1 MPQRSWK
8 FCFLGWKLGEFYLWS
23 VWTVITKWCIECVCV
38 CVCSRAVGS
47 RQSSPTDTEM
57 MTRLTSSSPSS
68 ATATVSAVGPGA
80 GGLNEGFLAQQY
92 MMDSAAAAAFTANQ
106 HTDYINQQVS
116 DQVDGRGWPL
126 MLAVIVHSGKNVDQQ
141 FGEMSPTVS
150 ATNVATVCLCVTDK
164 CRWHLSAGCVPQCTK
179 CVCCLDYSAPSQS
192 TVITDVIG
200 LTWLSCRTSL
210 TTTTRR
216 KGILFSFLSILM
228 AILPGGP
235 G

>member
-1 MPQRSWK
+1 
-8 FCFLGWKLGEFYLWS
+8 
-23 VWTVITKWCIECVCV
+23 V

-116 DQVDGRGWPL
+116 DQVDGRG
-126 MLAVIVHSGKNVDQQ
+126 
-141 FGEMSPTVS
+141 
-150 ATNVATVCLCVTDK
+150 
-164 CRWHLSAGCVPQCTK
+164 
-179 CVCCLDYSAPSQS
+179 
-192 TVITDVIG
+192 
-200 LTWLSCRTSL
+200 
-210 TTTTRR
+210 
-216 KGILFSFLSILM
+216 
-228 AILPGGP
+228 
-235 G
+235 